1 MPEVQMQEIT
11 CPKCGK
17 KHSFSVWDSI
27 NVMEHPD
34 MREKVRNDEAFRF
47 QCPDCGA
54 SALLN
59 YNFLYHDPEEKIF
72 IFCNAEQTA
81 CDEIRR
87 VLTDENNAFKNY
99 TKRIVPSYNAFKEKL
114 MIFDE
119 GLDDRVIEWMK
130 VFAFTSLRD
139 KKPELRPERVLFD
152 KGTDGNHY
160 FRFGEKD
167 RTVAAYAF
175 ERSLYNKIKNQWHDE
190 INDLSENRP
199 VINAEWAVKTL
210 AAVQNRE

>member
-1 MPEVQMQEIT
+1 MADVQMQDIT

-17 KHSFSVWDSI
+17 HHTFQVWDSI
-27 NVMEHPD
+27 NLMEHPE
-34 MREKVRNDEAFRF
+34 MREKVRNDEAFRV

-114 MIFDE
+114 MIFDAR
-119 GLDDRVIEWMK
+119 LDDKLVEIMK
-130 VFAFTSLRD
+130 SGIFANLEAHYKD
-139 KKPELRPERVLFD
+139 KNIDEVLFAVNED
-152 KGTDGNHY
+152 
-160 FRFGEKD
+160 GEKGFIMRSNGIMQAGMEFD
-167 RTVAAYAF
+167 K
-175 ERSLYNKIKNQWHDE
+175 SLYNALKEQAKERIDLFSPTDIE
-190 INDLSENRP
+190 INTG
-199 VINAEWAVKTL
+199 WAKEMIERL
-210 AAVQNRE
+210 

>member
-1 MPEVQMQEIT
+1 MADVQMQDIT

-17 KHSFSVWDSI
+17 HHTFQVWDSI
-27 NVMEHPD
+27 NLMEHPD
-34 MREKVRNDEAFRF
+34 MREKVRNDEAFRV

-114 MIFDE
+114 LIFDAR
-119 GLDDRVIEWMK
+119 LDDKLVEIMK
-130 VFAFTSLRD
+130 SGIFANLEAHYKD
-139 KKPELRPERVLFD
+139 KNIDEVLFAVNED
-152 KGTDGNHY
+152 
-160 FRFGEKD
+160 GEKGFIMRSNGIMQAGMEFD
-167 RTVAAYAF
+167 K
-175 ERSLYNKIKNQWHDE
+175 SLYTALKEQAKERIDLFSPTDIE
-190 INDLSENRP
+190 INTD
-199 VINAEWAVKTL
+199 WAKEMIERL
-210 AAVQNRE
+210 

>member
-1 MPEVQMQEIT
+1 MADVQMQDIT

-17 KHSFSVWDSI
+17 HHTFQVWDSI
-27 NVMEHPD
+27 NLMEHPE
-34 MREKVRNDEAFRF
+34 MREKVRNGEAFRV
-47 QCPDCGA
+47 QCSDCGA

-114 MIFDE
+114 MIFDAR
-119 GLDDRVIEWMK
+119 LDDKLVEIMK
-130 VFAFTSLRD
+130 SGIFANLEAHYKD
-139 KKPELRPERVLFD
+139 KNIDEVLFAVNED
-152 KGTDGNHY
+152 
-160 FRFGEKD
+160 GEKGFIMRSNGIMQAGMEFD
-167 RTVAAYAF
+167 K
-175 ERSLYNKIKNQWHDE
+175 SLYAALKEQAKERIDLFSPTDIE
-190 INDLSENRP
+190 INTG
-199 VINAEWAVKTL
+199 WAKEMIERL
-210 AAVQNRE
+210 

>member
-1 MPEVQMQEIT
+1 MSEVQMQEIT

-34 MREKVRNDEAFRF
+34 MREKVRNDEASRF

-72 IFCNAEQTA
+72 IFCNTEQTA

-114 MIFDE
+114 MIFDAR
-119 GLDDRVIEWMK
+119 LDDKLVEIMK
-130 VFAFTSLRD
+130 SGIFANLEAHYKD
-139 KKPELRPERVLFD
+139 KNIDEVLFAVNED
-152 KGTDGNHY
+152 
-160 FRFGEKD
+160 GEKGFIMRSNGVMQAGMEFD
-167 RTVAAYAF
+167 
-175 ERSLYNKIKNQWHDE
+175 ESLYNALKEKAEETVALFSPTDVE
-190 INDLSENRP
+190 IDT
-199 VINAEWAVKTL
+199 AWA
-210 AAVQNRE
+210 REIIERL